1 MSWHEAGVRTSLQA
15 AARPRRAGTALRLTA
30 ALGLA
35 ALTAGCFQPLY
46 GERSV
51 GAGPS
56 VVTAM
61 RGVDVAHIDAP
72 NGSPEARLAVEVRD
86 QLLFGLTGGA
96 AAGPQT
102 HRLRIRLTSSNAAVI
117 VDPVTG
123 RTDVGNYR
131 LTATYDL
138 VDISISK
145 QVLQAST
152 TTQVSFDIP
161 GQQQRFA
168 RQRGQRDA
176 ENRAAKVIAEDIR
189 ARVAAFF
196 ISGT

>member
-1 MSWHEAGVRTSLQA
+1 MSWHEASVRASAL
-15 AARPRRAGTALRLTA
+15 RGRLRNALRLTA
-30 ALGLA
+30 AIGLA
-35 ALTAGCFQPLY
+35 ALAAGCFQPLY
-46 GERSV
+46 GERGA

-56 VVTAM
+56 IVSAM
-61 RGVDVAHIDAP
+61 RGVEVAHIEAP

-102 HRLRIRLTSSNAAVI
+102 HRLRIRLASSNAAVI

-131 LTATYDL
+131 LTASYEL
-138 VDISISK
+138 VDLAASK
-145 QVLQAST
+145 EVLKAT
-152 TTQVSFDIP
+152 TSTQVSYDIP
-161 GQQQRFA
+161 GQQQRFT

-176 ENRAAKVIAEDIR
+176 ENRAAEQAADHLR
-189 ARVAAFF
+189 TRLASAVATGF
-196 ISGT
+196 